1 MAHEKLK
8 AAALFVSIL
17 AFVGG
22 VCWVLVHVSLAR
34 AHPHLVQP
42 VAGLIVQS
50 AVAGFAVFRVEDRKS
65 ESSPVWN
72 EEHEL
77 DVGK

>member
-17 AFVGG
+17 AVVGG
-22 VCWVLVHVSLAR
+22 VCCVLVHVSLTR
-34 AHPHLVQP
+34 AHPPLVQP
-42 VAGLIVQS
+42 VVGLIVQS
-50 AVAGFAVFRVEDRKS
+50 AVAGFTVFRVEDRKS
-65 ESSPVWN
+65 ESAPVWN
-72 EEHEL
+72 EEREL